1 VSAHPISLPNMLR
14 HWLHGLYE
22 IGALWFGLI
31 LLGII
36 TLSWSSLSVPLYYLL
51 PRRWAVPLG
60 RWGITAGFR
69 FYLGALSR
77 IGACRFDFSALDSL
91 RDQGPLIIAP
101 NHPCMLDAVM
111 VISRLP
117 NLACIMK
124 ADIVDNVFLGA
135 GARMAGYIRNDAQ
148 LSMIK
153 QAVDELQNGSQLLL
167 FPEGTRTT
175 RWPFNECKGTTAL
188 IARRANVP
196 IQTVFIETSSPYL
209 GKGWP
214 LFKRPEMPI
223 TYHFRLGRR
232 FDPPEKAGVFTAEL
246 ERYFIDALRDA
257 PRFLPPGAPEAPGL
271 HSTPPATPDDA

>member
-1 VSAHPISLPNMLR
+1 MSAHPALQPGMLR
-14 HWLHGLYE
+14 RWLHGLYE

-31 LLGII
+31 LLGI
-36 TLSWSSLSVPLYYLL
+36 LSLGWSSLSVPLYYLL

-60 RWGITAGFR
+60 RWGITTGFR

-77 IGACRFDFSALDSL
+77 IGACRIDFSALDTL
-91 RDQGPLIIAP
+91 RGQGPLIIAP

-135 GARMAGYIRNDAQ
+135 GARLAGYIRNDAQ

-153 QAVDELQNGSQLLL
+153 QAVAELQNGSQLLL

-175 RWPFNECKGTTAL
+175 RWPVNACKGTTAL
-188 IARRANVP
+188 IAHRANVP

-209 GKGWP
+209 SKGWP
-214 LFKRPEMPI
+214 LFKRPSVPL

-232 FDPPEKAGVFTAEL
+232 FDPPQKAGIFTADL

-257 PRFLPPGAPEAPGL
+257 PHFLPPDAPSADGPES
-271 HSTPPATPDDA
+271 H

>member
-1 VSAHPISLPNMLR
+1 MRSRQASPFGTLR
-14 HWLHGLYE
+14 RWLHGAYE
-22 IGALWFGLI
+22 TCALWFGLT
-31 LLGII
+31 LLGF
-36 TLSWSSLSVPLYYLL
+36 LSLGWSSLSVPLYYLL

-60 RWGITAGFR
+60 RWVTTTGFR
-69 FYLGALSR
+69 FYLWALSR

-124 ADIVDNVFLGA
+124 ADIVDNIFLGA

-148 LSMIK
+148 MSMIK
-153 QAVDELQNGSQLLL
+153 QAVAELKNGSQLLL

-175 RWPFNECKGTTAL
+175 RWPINACKGTTAL
-188 IARRANVP
+188 ISRRANVP
-196 IQTVFIETSSPYL
+196 IQTVFIETSSAYL
-209 GKGWP
+209 SKGWP
-214 LFKRPEMPI
+214 LFKRPAMPI

-232 FDPPEKAGVFTAEL
+232 FDPPQKASVFTAEL
-246 ERYFIDALRDA
+246 EHYFIDALRDA
-257 PRFLPPGAPEAPGL
+257 PHFLPPDASVAAEPNPHH
-271 HSTPPATPDDA
+271 HSG

>member
-1 VSAHPISLPNMLR
+1 MNTRQASPSGTLR
-14 HWLHGLYE
+14 SWLHGVYE
-22 IGALWFGLI
+22 TCALWFGLI
-31 LLGII
+31 LLGFLS
-36 TLSWSSLSVPLYYLL
+36 LSWSSLAVPLYYLL

-60 RWGITAGFR
+60 RWVTTIGFR
-69 FYLGALSR
+69 FYLWALSR
-77 IGACRFDFSALDSL
+77 IGACRFDFSALDAL

-153 QAVDELQNGSQLLL
+153 QAVAELKKGSQLLL

-175 RWPFNECKGTTAL
+175 RWPVNVCKGTTAL
-188 IARRANVP
+188 IATRANVP
-196 IQTVFIETSSPYL
+196 IQTVFIETNSAYL
-209 GKGWP
+209 SKRWP
-214 LFKRPEMPI
+214 LFKRPAMPI

-232 FDPPEKAGVFTAEL
+232 FEPPQKARVFTAEL

-257 PRFLPPGAPEAPGL
+257 PRFLPPDAPEAAELNP
-271 HSTPPATPDDA
+271 HHPAG